1 MLWMEEQGPKKSD
14 KCQCKELSKNII
26 LHTVVFS
33 SDAFLFKSESIDKA
47 TGHRFALGDLKSP
60 LQFGFYLRRLQIQKE
75 NLSGLNTLI
84 SLKKKMSRVGNR
96 GGEEK
101 YWRLPG
107 KAL

>member
-14 KCQCKELSKNII
+14 KCQHKELSKNIMI

-47 TGHRFALGDLKSP
+47 TGHRFALGDLKGP

-84 SLKKKMSRVGNR
+84 SLKKK
-96 GGEEK
+96 
-101 YWRLPG
+101 
-107 KAL
+107 

>member
-1 MLWMEEQGPKKSD
+1 MM
-14 KCQCKELSKNII
+14 I

-33 SDAFLFKSESIDKA
+33 SESFLFKSESIDKA
-47 TGHRFALGDLKSP
+47 TGHRFALGDLKGP
-60 LQFGFYLRRLQIQKE
+60 LQFRFYLRRLQIQKE

-84 SLKKKMSRVGNR
+84 SLKKKMSGVGNS